1 MGAFADTAAE
11 IRRLCGYIK
20 SDTYI
25 AQYIGVSPE
34 RVAKIRKSIP
44 PARPYGTQSDNWRVT
59 HRGPSQDRAF
69 EDMCRDGSRK
79 LLEAY
84 ARYYQRNV
92 AA

>member
-1 MGAFADTAAE
+1 MTMSKRSTGAWAVCTLAAFSGVLFAEERIDYAA
-11 IRRLCGYIK
+11 I
-20 SDTYI
+20 
-25 AQYIGVSPE
+25 
-34 RVAKIRKSIP
+34 AKIRKSIP